1 MISEYKENIP
11 GGRHWSMT
19 IRKGVIL
26 ELTDLSG
33 GSNVGMMIYN
43 AENTT
48 ERLNLPDS
56 LKCQHTFKVTKGNC
70 LYTDMGRIACSVI
83 DDDAGWH
90 DATSG
95 TCTQALLET
104 KPWSKENYQKAL
116 NDYLRNGRDSFLIE
130 LGKYGLGQSDL
141 VANMNW
147 FSRVDADAQGRL
159 SLAPG
164 YQPGTKVRLRFEM
177 DSIIVCHNCPH
188 PFNESPKYPET
199 EVQIALVKA
208 PPVGDDDFCRNSCEE
223 NTRGFTNTEL
233 YYFGR

>member
-1 MISEYKENIP
+1 MMSDYIESIP

-19 IRKGVIL
+19 VRRGVVL

-33 GSNVGMMIYN
+33 GSNVGMLIYN

-48 ERLNLPDS
+48 ERLNLPDT
-56 LKCQHTFKVTKGNC
+56 LKCQHTFKITIGNC
-70 LYTDMGRIACSVI
+70 LYTDMGRILCSVI
-83 DDDAGWH
+83 GDDAGWH

-95 TCTQALLET
+95 TCTEALLET
-104 KPWSKENYQKAL
+104 KPWSRDNYQEAL
-116 NDYLRNGRDSFLIE
+116 NDYVRNGQDSFLIE
-130 LGKYGLGQSDL
+130 LGKYGLGQRDL

-147 FSRVDADAQGRL
+147 FSRVDADAQGHL

-177 DSIIVCHNCPH
+177 DSIVVCHTCPH
-188 PFNESPKYPET
+188 PFNDSPDYPGT
-199 EVQIALVKA
+199 EVQMALGKA
-208 PPVGDDDFCRNSCEE
+208 SPVEDDDFCRNSCEE
-223 NTRGFTNTEL
+223 NMRGFTNTEL